1 MPMNEDQKKRFIAI
15 VRQLKK
21 QKGIT
26 LKQSELVKDLNNVKQ
41 AQERILKV
49 KEEYKDE
56 EVVQREADKEYK
68 KLQEVANNLN
78 DYMKVLHPEGLLDFG
93 TGAGGQAIVGQG

>member
-1 MPMNEDQKKRFIAI
+1 MNEDQKKKFVAV

-26 LKQSELVKDLNNVKQ
+26 VKQ
-41 AQERILKV
+41 ADLAKDINHFKEAQQEILKV

-56 EVVQREADKEYK
+56 ELVQKEADKEYK
-68 KLQEVANNLN
+68 KLQGIVNELN

-93 TGAGGQAIVGQG
+93 TGTNGQQVVGQG

>member
-1 MPMNEDQKKRFIAI
+1 MNEDQKKRFIAI

-93 TGAGGQAIVGQG
+93 TGASGQAIVGQG